1 MHTDYTTHS
10 SDLLAHEAHNLI
22 GQAIGEY
29 HEADRWLASRSLE
42 YKNHRDTGN
51 AIMHDIQCALFELKT
66 RTPLAGEKQPP
77 ALWGGAV
84 WFALAVG
91 LVVGLVLARH

>member
-29 HEADRWLASRSLE
+29 HAADKWLASRSLE

-51 AIMHDIQCALFELKT
+51 AIMHDVQCALFELKS
-66 RTPLAGEKQPP
+66 RTPLVEGKQPP
-77 ALWGGAV
+77 APLWGGAV
-84 WFALAVG
+84 WLAVG
-91 LVVGLVLARH
+91 VLIGWWAGRLL